1 MECSLSDL
9 LSDLFSY
16 LQISL
21 PLHLI
26 RISILSPPSCRRI
39 LEFCRDNA
47 DGITNEMFRSELGLT
62 DVKLQSRLIN
72 KLLADE
78 KITIHQK
85 GNALLYKLNK
95 AAKSKN
101 DEEKIVLSIIENAG
115 NKGIWTKDIRYKS
128 NIPAIYLNKI
138 LKQMESKKLIKTV
151 KSVNASKKKLYM
163 LFDVEPDTS
172 VTGGTWYSNQDFEV
186 EFVDV
191 LNEQCFRFL
200 NERVGF
206 EITLAF
212 SEFD

>member
-1 MECSLSDL
+1 
-9 LSDLFSY
+9 
-16 LQISL
+16 
-21 PLHLI
+21 
-26 RISILSPPSCRRI
+26 
-39 LEFCRDNA
+39 
-47 DGITNEMFRSELGLT
+47 MFRSELGLT

-206 EITLAF
+206 EITLAL